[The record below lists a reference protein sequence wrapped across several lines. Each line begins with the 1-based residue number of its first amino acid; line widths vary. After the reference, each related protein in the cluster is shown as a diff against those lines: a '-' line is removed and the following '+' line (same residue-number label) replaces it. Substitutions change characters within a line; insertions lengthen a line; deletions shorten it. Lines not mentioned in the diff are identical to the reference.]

1 MYPDLSYLFHD
12 LFGTEPDNWFSLINT
27 FGFFLVLAFL
37 ASAYVLR
44 KELIRKE
51 KEGLLTASK
60 EKVVTGKGATISD
73 LIMNAIGGFLLGFK
87 VPYIFQNM
95 AAFKDD
101 AAGVVLSKDGNL
113 VLGIIGAIAL
123 VAWKYWDANKN
134 KLDKP
139 KVETFKVMPSE
150 RIADITMV
158 AAISGIIGAKL
169 FAFFESK
176 ETFEA
181 LINDPI
187 GQIFSGSGL
196 AIYGG
201 LIVAFIVVYY
211 YVYKKGI
218 KPIHVMDAV
227 APALIMGYAVGRM
240 GCQFSGDGD
249 WGIPNAN
256 PTPDWWFLP
265 DWLWSYG
272 YPRNVSNEG
281 IRMEDCPWEHCSEM
295 IPGVY
300 PTPLYE
306 VVMSLIIFSILW
318 SLRKRLKIP
327 GMLFF
332 IYMILNGVERYW
344 IEKIRVNYKLP
355 WADIT
360 QAELIAILLMIGGL
374 IGIVVVWMRGRS
386 KVKRSGDL

>member
-1 MYPDLSYLFHD
+1 MYPDLSYFLHD
-12 LFGTEPDNWFSLINT
+12 LFGTDPDNWFSIINT

-37 ASAYVLR
+37 ASAYFLR
-44 KELIRKE
+44 KELLRKE
-51 KEGLLTASK
+51 AEGLLLPKEETITSGQAAS
-60 EKVVTGKGATISD
+60 VTD
-73 LIMNAIGGFLLGFK
+73 LISNALGGFIFGFK
-87 VPYIFQNM
+87 VPYILQNLS
-95 AAFKDD
+95 AFKSD
-101 AAGVVLSKDGNL
+101 AASIVFSTEGNL
-113 VLGIIGAIAL
+113 LLGILGAIGLAG
-123 VAWKYWDANKN
+123 WKYWDSNKT
-134 KLDKP
+134 KLAKP
-139 KVETFKVMPSE
+139 KVEIIKVMPSD

-158 AAISGIIGAKL
+158 AAISGILGAKL

-176 ETFEA
+176 ETFDA
-181 LINDPI
+181 LLEDPI

-227 APALIMGYAVGRM
+227 APALIMGYAVGRL

-265 DWLWSYG
+265 DWMWSYG

-332 IYMILNGVERYW
+332 IYMILNGVERFW

-360 QAELIAILLMIGGL
+360 QAELIAMLLMIGGV
-374 IGIVVVWMRGRS
+374 IGIIVVWMRS
-386 KVKRSGDL
+386 KSKTVAT